1 MRFPLLRK
9 PQLGSHLCLQ
19 GRSSGQPQS
28 IVTKILDAT
37 TETIVENVA
46 NGEKITLVGFG
57 TFEARERKER
67 QGKNPQTGEPL
78 TIPATT
84 IPAFSAGKAFKEK
97 VKP

>member
-1 MRFPLLRK
+1 MNK
-9 PQLGSHLCLQ
+9 AQLIKAIAAET
-19 GRSSGQPQS
+19 GQPQS